1 MTLSFR
7 DLNIRDIRTVMFM
20 LVFVSHLHSDINN
33 IGSGLPIKASA
44 PRNTQK
50 LFREKVPREIC
61 EEIAHKTY

>member
-1 MTLSFR
+1 
-7 DLNIRDIRTVMFM
+7 M
-20 LVFVSHLHSDINN
+20 LVFMSHLHSDINN